1 MIYRH
6 IIVKFGLHTYASG
19 MPDIAK
25 VLKAHLALIAADDI
39 GHRFDLLCK
48 VHLPIVAGGGTEER
62 EGGEEKLECQ

>member
-1 MIYRH
+1 MI
-6 IIVKFGLHTYASG
+6 FQHTYASG

-48 VHLPIVAGGGTEER
+48 VHLPIVAVERER
-62 EGGEEKLECQ
+62 EGESREGGLNCHCG

>member
-1 MIYRH
+1 MQIF
-6 IIVKFGLHTYASG
+6 IDISMSSLQHTYASG

-48 VHLPIVAGGGTEER
+48 VHLPIVAVER
-62 EGGEEKLECQ
+62 EGE